1 MPTQA
6 RDSGTVV
13 LPLIAWPRFG
23 GVGGEAS
30 FKVSPVSFSKVS
42 HVSSKP
48 ERIGERG
55 ETATRTRVP
64 TKSSLCASVTAW
76 TGWTR
81 WTAISKGLYEKP
93 FSMLP
98 WNYRPSRPTRP
109 RLSCGE
115 AVWGATIRGGDC
127 HCNCDPYP
135 PEAGGRALLTD
146 RRERLCSILTVR
158 RQPYRR

>member
-13 LPLIAWPRFG
+13 LPLIPSPRFG
-23 GVGGEAS
+23 GLGGEAS

-42 HVSSKP
+42 PVSSKP
-48 ERIGERG
+48 ERMGERG
-55 ETATRTRVP
+55 ENATRTRVP

-93 FSMLP
+93 FLMLP
-98 WNYRPSRPTRP
+98 WNLPSMPSMP
-109 RLSCGE
+109 SN
-115 AVWGATIRGGDC
+115 GASLVLRGGGLGGHDSGVTVTVTAT
-127 HCNCDPYP
+127 PTP
-135 PEAGGRALLTD
+135 PKRGAELG
-146 RRERLCSILTVR
+146 
-158 RQPYRR
+158 